1 MCTLKEDLEKD
12 LRKKKYEEIEK
23 MKDLNNLKI
32 QITKKMSIALR
43 FSSPKASIVQELTP
57 TRNRKNTLFTRNSY
71 RNA

>member
-43 FSSPKASIVQELTP
+43 FSSPKASIV
-57 TRNRKNTLFTRNSY
+57 
-71 RNA
+71 